1 MQRAD
6 PYIPIMFFLDALDG
20 NSVHLRNISRNIVTM
35 LDMLWNVR
43 DVGGSVFIVGTG
55 GSAANAMHAASDFRQ
70 LCNIQT
76 FTPWDNPA
84 YMSAR
89 INDDGWTTSYRDW
102 LDSYKMGPHDLL
114 FVLSVG
120 GGSVD
125 PPVSGNIVEA
135 IRYAVC
141 SGAAVTG
148 IVGSSQGYLAQLGT
162 PCICLDIDDVSV
174 LTPLTESFQVLICH
188 LLAWHPMLRDRKT
201 KWERMRNDAIS

>member
-1 MQRAD
+1 
-6 PYIPIMFFLDALDG
+6 
-20 NSVHLRNISRNIVTM
+20 M
-35 LDMLWNVR
+35 LCHVR
-43 DVGGSVFIVGTG
+43 ELGGSVFIVGNG
-55 GSAANAMHAASDFRQ
+55 GSAANATHAAADFRQ

-76 FTPWDNPA
+76 LTPWDNPA

-89 INDDGWTTSYRDW
+89 INDVGDRVSYRDW
-102 LDSYKMGPHDLL
+102 LDSFKMGPHDLL

-120 GGSVD
+120 GGSIE
-125 PPVSGNIVEA
+125 PPVSENIVEA

-188 LLAWHPMLRDRKT
+188 LLAWHPALRDHKT
-201 KWERMRNDAIS
+201 RWEVVGNAIS

>member
-1 MQRAD
+1 MID
-6 PYIPIMFFLDALDG
+6 FFRIQLHLPTLG
-20 NSVHLRNISRNIVTM
+20 NMVNMLRH
-35 LDMLWNVR
+35 VR

-55 GSAANAMHAASDFRQ
+55 GGAANAMHAASDFRH

-76 FTPWDNPA
+76 FTPWDNPT

-89 INDDGWTTSYRDW
+89 INDDGWPVCYRDW
-102 LDSYKMGPHDLL
+102 LKNYKIGLHDLL

-120 GGSVD
+120 GGSID
-125 PPVSGNIVEA
+125 PPVSENIVEA

-162 PCICLDIDDVSV
+162 SCICLDIDDVSI

-201 KWERMRNDAIS
+201 KWEMVKDNAIS